1 METIYQLDKMTETIA
16 KRAIKK
22 GYSLKNQAAPEAL
35 FVRSSTVPNELI
47 TPELAV
53 IARSGTGTNTIDLA
67 RCTQNGTVVFNSPG
81 VNANAVKELVLSN
94 LFLSVRP
101 LFKAIQTVADL
112 QEELTSGQ
120 IEAEEVLKVAEERRK
135 EVIGEELAGKT
146 IGILGLGEIGERVAK
161 ACHQLGMEVLGYA
174 RTKKAAHDYEQ
185 VSDLQM
191 LLTESDFVVVLLPL
205 SQETKGMLN
214 RQTIQQMKKM
224 QC

>member
-1 METIYQLDKMTETIA
+1 M
-16 KRAIKK
+16 
-22 GYSLKNQAAPEAL
+22 
-35 FVRSSTVPNELI
+35 RSSTVPNELI

-112 QEELTSGQ
+112 QEELASGQ

-135 EVIGEELAGKT
+135 EVIGEELAGKPS
-146 IGILGLGEIGERVAK
+146 V
-161 ACHQLGMEVLGYA
+161 
-174 RTKKAAHDYEQ
+174 
-185 VSDLQM
+185 
-191 LLTESDFVVVLLPL
+191 F
-205 SQETKGMLN
+205 
-214 RQTIQQMKKM
+214 
-224 QC
+224 